1 MLYSKISSL
10 DSHHRFRETLPE
22 KKSFFL
28 KIIEILTYPLC
39 RIKKV
44 FFFFFFNAFE
54 SPLIA

>member
-10 DSHHRFRETLPE
+10 DSHHHFRETLPG

-28 KIIEILTYPLC
+28 KIIEILTYLLC

-44 FFFFFFNAFE
+44 FV
-54 SPLIA
+54 PLSLLS